1 MRLKLF
7 DGDDEETGR
16 GATLI
21 KAIGTYSGIERH
33 LILCACGKAEIFK
46 VRNAAHAVDPN
57 AFVMITEASEVFG
70 EGFTPPELD
79 Q

>member
-1 MRLKLF
+1 M
-7 DGDDEETGR
+7 
-16 GATLI
+16 
-21 KAIGTYSGIERH
+21 
-33 LILCACGKAEIFK
+33 
-46 VRNAAHAVDPN
+46 RNAAHAVDPN